1 MINNAGGVLIITEKL
16 IMYWTVMYFT
26 NKRAKGIGA
35 SAGKYYKYT
44 LEKSLAI
51 RNPSHKIWDRI
62 GLGIVKPTA
71 G

>member
-1 MINNAGGVLIITEKL
+1 
-16 IMYWTVMYFT
+16 MYFM
-26 NKRAKGIGA
+26 NERAKGIGA

-51 RNPSHKIWDRI
+51 RNPSHKIWERI

-71 G
+71 C

>member
-1 MINNAGGVLIITEKL
+1 
-16 IMYWTVMYFT
+16 MYFM
-26 NKRAKGIGA
+26 NKGVTGIGA
-35 SAGKYYKYT
+35 SAGKFYKYT

-51 RNPSHKIWDRI
+51 KNPSHKIWDRI